1 MIEDVSVTGYT
12 GLIAKE
18 CYRIEQSFQIKNFL
32 PEDYIPAAEGE
43 EPKKIKFTVG
53 EVRNAI
59 SVQEI
64 DGLKVVIYA

>member
-1 MIEDVSVTGYT
+1 
-12 GLIAKE
+12 
-18 CYRIEQSFQIKNFL
+18 L